1 MTMRQLNKF
10 QTFLFI
16 LGGVLMVTGV
26 GLYVFGVAPKVV
38 SIAFL
43 VGAVL
48 FGVMQMMQRYEGKSL
63 TIRRLRSIMTI
74 ADIAFILAGLMMA
87 ENSWHLLYQ
96 ATVWHNPEVFNFEAH
111 QNYMAYINNKW
122 VVALLVAAVLELYSI
137 NRISYEQ
144 KKEDR
149 KTEKNIKD

>member
-1 MTMRQLNKF
+1 
-10 QTFLFI
+10 
-16 LGGVLMVTGV
+16 
-26 GLYVFGVAPKVV
+26 
-38 SIAFL
+38 
-43 VGAVL
+43 
-48 FGVMQMMQRYEGKSL
+48 
-63 TIRRLRSIMTI
+63 
-74 ADIAFILAGLMMA
+74 MMA

-149 KTEKNIKD
+149 KTEKNIKE